1 MNFERII
8 KTEIQPLNST
18 NSGFSFADGN
28 PNIVFQLS
36 KTMGLLDLRSL
47 KFNYTYQITSSASPL
62 PNNNNLKTGGAVEY
76 NMDLYTG
83 LGGMIRQINIATA
96 DGTQIESIRNYAQ
109 MLKLMAVVH
118 SEGDYNS
125 SVQNKFGVSPYDKVM
140 QSTLNQ
146 KQDVSLELVSGV
158 LSMDR
163 FYPLNAQDLQITI
176 ELSTDTN
183 VLFGANA
190 VADTP
195 VYRLSNV
202 GMTYDVYR
210 PDVEGQII
218 LEKAVEGDF
227 SYNSLTSIYNIVNSS
242 DATTD
247 ISLNDKRV
255 RSVIS
260 TLIPTSY
267 INTYSENGMKMT
279 RPENTASE
287 TRVQAVE
294 FKKNGVNFPY
304 DEAID
309 VRQESVALRPQTGI
323 LKEFISSV
331 IPLTEHRSTLMR
343 LRNATSKLDANET
356 LDIVGNIDN
365 ILKNVASQS
374 IYGVGVNF
382 DSATDVGS
390 DFTNSTFSKRF
401 QSGLDGSKPMSVYSN
416 VVSRN
421 EVLYDAG
428 SISVSS

>member
-18 NSGFSFADGN
+18 SSGFSFADGN

-47 KFNYTYQITSSASPL
+47 KFNYTYEITSSASSL

-118 SEGDYNS
+118 SEGDYNT

-218 LEKAVEGDF
+218 LEKAVEGEF

-287 TRVQAVE
+287 TRVEAVE

-304 DEAID
+304 DESID
-309 VRQESVALRPQTGI
+309 VRLESVALRPQTGI